1 VTSLMLLCGAGVGAG
16 LLLVAWGLRPVARAP
31 RTPTRPIGRP
41 SDLAARLLKAAGGGL
56 VAGLLTRWPVGVLGG
71 VLFGYFASDLFGSRS
86 HRNAETEQTQAIASW
101 TEMLRDT
108 MAAASG
114 LEQAIATTAPIAPA
128 AIRPQIQTMVA
139 RLRRE
144 RLATGLAEL
153 ADSLANPVADLVVSA
168 LTLAANGEAQDLGE
182 LLGSLSAAAR
192 DGATMRLRID
202 ASRARTRTSVRIITA
217 VTVAMAGLLVVLNRV
232 YLQPFDSATGQC
244 VLLAV
249 FACFGGALWW
259 LVQMSRYVAPERFLV
274 GTEPGAD
281 PWS

>member
-1 VTSLMLLCGAGVGAG
+1 MTALMLLCGAGGGAG
-16 LLLVAWGLRPVARAP
+16 LLLVIWGCQARVRPSNRPRRAGRPPSDVVAR
-31 RTPTRPIGRP
+31 
-41 SDLAARLLKAAGGGL
+41 LAKATAGGL
-56 VAGLLTRWPVGVLGG
+56 VAGGLTRWPVGVLGG
-71 VLFGYFASDLFGSRS
+71 FLFGYFASDLFGGRP

-114 LEQAIATTAPIAPA
+114 LEQAIATTAPIAPV
-128 AIRPQIQTMVA
+128 AIRPQIQALVA

-153 ADSLANPVADLVVSA
+153 AEALANPVADLVVSA

-217 VTVAMAGLLVVLNRV
+217 VTVAMAGLLVLLNRT

-244 VLLAV
+244 VLLLV
-249 FACFGGALWW
+249 FACFAGALWW

-274 GTEPGAD
+274 GSDDGD
-281 PWS
+281 SPWS